1 MLLIPWKVLLHYR
14 WYIYIYST
22 AQCSALPNWQ
32 EILLVNGTAKQRQT
46 TQSPTNHRL
55 EYLSGP
61 FVPVVYWVVPQ
72 QRCCAPISRTTG
84 TTCFDWDRTGSF
96 IESVW
101 SLVLA
106 NTCKLKYYIFV
117 ENFLFLFCF
126 RSATLVLAYLMKYQ
140 RMNLIDAHSYVKQ
153 RRPLIRPNSGFW
165 KDLVEFEKKLF
176 HKNTVNMV
184 ESKIGGYIPAYSV
197 YTSLM
202 CILLW

>member
-1 MLLIPWKVLLHYR
+1 MVQQSRDRPPKAPPITGWSISVDPLYQLFIGLYPSKDVVLP
-14 WYIYIYST
+14 S
-22 AQCSALPNWQ
+22 Q
-32 EILLVNGTAKQRQT
+32 V
-46 TQSPTNHRL
+46 
-55 EYLSGP
+55 
-61 FVPVVYWVVPQ
+61 
-72 QRCCAPISRTTG
+72 TG

-117 ENFLFLFCF
+117 ENFLLLFCF